1 MRYIVL
7 SLGAAV
13 LGTIILAAC
22 NSTPKASVTS
32 QAQAPSVVQTDT
44 TYADG
49 VRRIT
54 IADANKLIKSGQA
67 FVVDVRNQ
75 AAYDAGHIPGAR
87 LIPVG
92 EILNHVNEMP
102 RDKTIITY
110 CS

>member
-1 MRYIVL
+1 MRYAILSLCAIVL
-7 SLGAAV
+7 SAIV
-13 LGTIILAAC
+13 LAAC
-22 NSTPKASVTS
+22 NSSAKPTGSS
-32 QAQAPSVVQTDT
+32 QAPSQAPVQTDT

-49 VRRIT
+49 VKRIT
-54 IADANKLIKSGQA
+54 IAEANQIIKNGQA

-75 AAYDAGHIPGAR
+75 AAYDAGHIPGAK

>member
-1 MRYIVL
+1 MRYVIL
-7 SLGAAV
+7 SLCAILLSTVV
-13 LGTIILAAC
+13 LTAC
-22 NSTPKASVTS
+22 NSSAKPTVSNQTS
-32 QAQAPSVVQTDT
+32 AQPSVQTDT
-44 TYADG
+44 VHADG

-54 IADANKLIKSGQA
+54 IAEAYELFKKGQA

-75 AAYDAGHIPGAR
+75 AAYDAGHIPGAK

>member
-1 MRYIVL
+1 
-7 SLGAAV
+7 
-13 LGTIILAAC
+13 
-22 NSTPKASVTS
+22 
-32 QAQAPSVVQTDT
+32 
-44 TYADG
+44 

-54 IADANKLIKSGQA
+54 IREANELIKNGRA

-75 AAYDAGHIPGAR
+75 AAYDAGHIPGAK

-92 EILNHVNEMP
+92 EILNHVDEMP

>member
-1 MRYIVL
+1 MRYVIL
-7 SLGAAV
+7 SLFAV
-13 LGTIILAAC
+13 LIGSAVIGC
-22 NSTPKASVTS
+22 NSATKTSVTS
-32 QAQAPSVVQTDT
+32 TQAQTSSTVQTET

-67 FVVDVRNQ
+67 FIVDVRNQ
-75 AAYDAGHIPGAR
+75 AAYDAGHIPGAK

>member
-1 MRYIVL
+1 MRYVIL
-7 SLGAAV
+7 SLCAV
-13 LGTIILAAC
+13 LIGSVVIGC
-22 NSTPKASVTS
+22 NSATKTSVTS
-32 QAQAPSVVQTDT
+32 TKAQTPSTVQTET

-67 FVVDVRNQ
+67 FIVDVRNQ
-75 AAYDAGHIPGAR
+75 AAYDAGHIPGAK

>member
-1 MRYIVL
+1 MRYIIL
-7 SLGAAV
+7 SFAAVVLGA
-13 LGTIILAAC
+13 IILAAC
-22 NSTPKASVTS
+22 NSAPRANVTS
-32 QAQAPSVVQTDT
+32 KAPAPSSVQPET

-67 FVVDVRNQ
+67 FIVDVRNQ